1 MVIYATQNDLPEIK
15 AFDKHI
21 SDDMLAKTISDRR
34 MLVLKSADIVMGIAR
49 WNYFWDSIP
58 FLNMLFVPDG
68 YTHHGVG
75 SELLKFWESEMQAH
89 GHSRV
94 FTSTMAQERGQHFF
108 RKFGYR
114 DIGNLYDEGSGL
126 ELILEKRF

>member
-1 MVIYATQNDLPEIK
+1 MVVYAAQSDAPEIK

-21 SDDMLAKTISDRR
+21 SDDMLAKAISDRR
-34 MLVLKSADIVMGIAR
+34 VLVFKSADIVMGIAR

-75 SELLKFWESEMQAH
+75 SELLKFWESEMRAQ
-89 GHSRV
+89 GYTRV
-94 FTSTMAQERGQHFF
+94 FTPTMAQERGQHFF

-114 DIGNLYDEGSGL
+114 DVGNLYDEGAGL

>member
-21 SDDMLAKTISDRR
+21 SDDMLTKAMSDRR
-34 MLVLKSADIVMGIAR
+34 VLVFKSADIVMGIAR

-75 SELLKFWESEMQAH
+75 SELLVFWEKEMQAQ
-89 GHSRV
+89 GHSRL

-114 DIGNLYDEGSGL
+114 DIGNLYDEGAGL